1 MSICKWCGEKAV
13 VIDSFGIQCA
23 ACWLKGAGNGKRKQ
37 ASANSKQGTVR
48 EQLGQNLSKGQA
60 K

>member
-23 ACWLKGAGNGKRKQ
+23 ACWLKGVNNGKGKQTASSREQRK
-37 ASANSKQGTVR
+37 VR
-48 EQLGQNLSKGQA
+48 QQLGQHLQEGQ

>member
-23 ACWLKGAGNGKRKQ
+23 ACWLNGVGNGKRKQ
-37 ASANSKQGTVR
+37 ASTNSKQGSVR
-48 EQLGQNLSKGQA
+48 EQLGQNLSKGRD

>member
-1 MSICKWCGEKAV
+1 MNCKWCGEKAV

-23 ACWLKGAGNGKRKQ
+23 ACWLKGVDNGKGKQ
-37 ASANSKQGTVR
+37 TSANRRQGAVR
-48 EQLGQNLSKGQA
+48 EQLGQNLSKGRD

>member
-37 ASANSKQGTVR
+37 TSSDTEQGKVSGK
-48 EQLGQNLSKGQA
+48 LGQHLQKGQA
-60 K
+60 R